1 MGSGLTKKAK
11 QKVEASQYGSSPS
24 PKLDLSSC
32 DQHKFPNGLVK
43 LDYVRDLNLS
53 RNFIPVIPDSIGKM
67 TSLTALDLS
76 YNNLTRISDK
86 FEALQELTSLSIAGN
101 TGISVLPN
109 FPRLRILD
117 ISNSGIAPFPA
128 SMTLNALTE
137 LHVNSLNLSTIP
149 GSILSHTNL
158 EVLTLASNDLS
169 ALPPEIRSLKA
180 LRTLDLTGN
189 RIRHLPP
196 EIGELSSLQTLILSK
211 HTRTHHSHTRNVS
224 FPHLPMQTALSSRR
238 SRPSSGTSFRWS
250 GWR

>member
-24 PKLDLSSC
+24 PKLDLSNC
-32 DQHKFPNGLVK
+32 DQRKFPNGLVK

-53 RNFIPVIPDSIGKM
+53 HNYIPIIPDCIGKM
-67 TSLTALDLS
+67 ASLTALDIS
-76 YNNLTRISDK
+76 YNNLGRISDK

-101 TGISVLPN
+101 TAINILPD
-109 FPRLRILD
+109 FAKLRVLD

-128 SMTLNALTE
+128 GMTLSALTE
-137 LHVNSLNLSTIP
+137 LHANSLNLSTIP
-149 GSILSHTNL
+149 GAILSRANL
-158 EVLTLASNDLS
+158 EVLTLASNDLT

-189 RIRHLPP
+189 RLRHLPP

-211 HTRTHHSHTRNVS
+211 QNRAQH
-224 FPHLPMQTALSSRR
+224 A
-238 SRPSSGTSFRWS
+238 
-250 GWR
+250 